1 MFGFGL
7 VPICSGLGPTV
18 LYTEEYFSKAVE
30 KISLM
35 LSLIPNVLSDVAC
48 NVLFS
53 YIPVMLGGTVLMV
66 SIKVYSCCSMIV
78 GNFVDVYPL
87 GIIAVLMNRFIY
99 RYAFGM
105 LIPPFP
111 FYPFPLRYS
120 LSLPI
125 PRLPDPFPSFPQ
137 PLTLRNRLK
146 GPIEYS
152 VALNSRLERISY
164 YLHISFQAAFL
175 ENRAQQAKLAKL

>member
-1 MFGFGL
+1 
-7 VPICSGLGPTV
+7 
-18 LYTEEYFSKAVE
+18 
-30 KISLM
+30 
-35 LSLIPNVLSDVAC
+35 
-48 NVLFS
+48 
-53 YIPVMLGGTVLMV
+53 MV
-66 SIKVYSCCSMIV
+66 SIKVYSCYSMIV

-137 PLTLRNRLK
+137 PLTLRNRL
-146 GPIEYS
+146 PINIPAGS
-152 VALNSRLERISY
+152 LLSTPLAVALKYFSTNRMNDPRIESMIPLTY
-164 YLHISFQAAFL
+164 SEQTALIPGT
-175 ENRAQQAKLAKL
+175 K